1 MPCCLATASEERYL
15 RPALERLG
23 LAPYF
28 AFIVYRGDLPVDKG
42 DPEYY
47 RLLAARFGAAP
58 DRLTVFEDS
67 LYAIRSAKEAGCR
80 TVALYDRAA
89 DSERSRIKVLCD
101 YYAGGFDALL
111 EG

>member
-1 MPCCLATASEERYL
+1 MNSS
-15 RPALERLG
+15 
-23 LAPYF
+23 
-28 AFIVYRGDLPVDKG
+28 
-42 DPEYY
+42 EYY
-47 RLLAARFGAAP
+47 RLLAQRFSTDPAC
-58 DRLTVFEDS
+58 LTVYEDS

-80 TVALYDRAA
+80 TVALYDKAA